1 MLVDNMTDK
10 QIKKLADYLAD
21 SLSQFEITNIELEK
35 LGEYIANALIT
46 KALESQVDNWEVDNS
61 LDHLVGELARCMTLQ
76 NAYLEREEYEK
87 CALMK
92 IRIREIKQKLGMPPD
107 EEIPNEDDEI

>member
-1 MLVDNMTDK
+1 MTDE
-10 QIKKLADYLAD
+10 QLKKLA
-21 SLSQFEITNIELEK
+21 EE
-35 LGEYIANALIT
+35 IANALIN
-46 KALESQVDNWEVDNS
+46 KGLEAQGDDWKVDND

-107 EEIPNEDDEI
+107 AEIPDEDDEI

>member
-1 MLVDNMTDK
+1 MTDK
-10 QIKKLADYLAD
+10 QLKKLA
-21 SLSQFEITNIELEK
+21 EE
-35 LGEYIANALIT
+35 IANALIN
-46 KALESQVDNWEVDNS
+46 KGLEAQGDDWKVDND

-107 EEIPNEDDEI
+107 EEIPNEDDET

>member
-1 MLVDNMTDK
+1 MDDK
-10 QIKKLADYLAD
+10 QLKKLADYLAD
-21 SLSQFEITNIELEK
+21 SLAQFEITNIELK
-35 LGEYIANALIT
+35 RLGEHIANALIT
-46 KALESQVDNWEVDNS
+46 KALQSQVSDWEVNNS
-61 LDHLVGELARCMTLQ
+61 IDHLVGELARCMTLQ

>member
-1 MLVDNMTDK
+1 MTDK
-10 QIKKLADYLAD
+10 QIKKLADHLAD
-21 SLSQFEITNIELEK
+21 SLAQFEITDIELKK
-35 LGEYIANALIT
+35 LGEYIADSLIT
-46 KALESQVDNWEVDNS
+46 KALKSQVKEWEVTNNV
-61 LDHLVGELARCMTLQ
+61 DHLVGELARCMTLQ

>member
-1 MLVDNMTDK
+1 MTDK
-10 QIKKLADYLAD
+10 EIKKLAKYLSD
-21 SLSQFEITNIELEK
+21 SLSQFEITDVELKKIGNYVAES
-35 LGEYIANALIT
+35 LIT
-46 KALESQVDNWEVDNS
+46 KALENQVDEWETDNS

-92 IRIREIKQKLGMPPD
+92 IRIQQIKQKLGMPPD
-107 EEIPNEDDEI
+107 AEIPNEDDET